1 MFVQTR
7 HFSFVIESEGNETES
22 DFRATCL
29 LVQRVLDQ
37 QPETIH
43 KLDELIAEARR
54 YVAYHEKGC
63 EVDVKYKLLDGV
75 MMMKDPNVFI
85 C

>member
-7 HFSFVIESEGNETES
+7 HFSFVIESEGNETET
-22 DFRATCL
+22 DFRATYL
-29 LVQRVLDQ
+29 LVQSVLDK

-43 KLDELIAEARR
+43 KLDNLLTEARR

-63 EVDVKYKLLDGV
+63 EVDVKYDLLDGLV
-75 MMMKDPNVFI
+75 QA
-85 C
+85 